1 MRKSKTLSSNIIR
14 KPKRNQQ
21 LRVKTFKDHNYTLFN
36 LVKLSFTMACGVSGG
51 RNNITNNQIVPFV
64 YPMKPSLSLSH
75 KILVAVSLITYFCF
89 VFLVFVLFCFVFCFF
104 FWFLFC
110 FCFCFCF
117 LFFVFFFFMCLYFVK
132 KFYWKFP
139 LFQFKKFQSTI
150 LQYFTHFTIFVSQ

>member
-36 LVKLSFTMACGVSGG
+36 LVKLSSTMACGVSGG

-75 KILVAVSLITYFCF
+75 KILVAVSLITFFFFFGFWFCF
-89 VFLVFVLFCFVFCFF
+89 FAFCFVLFCF
-104 FWFLFC
+104 L
-110 FCFCFCF
+110 FCF
-117 LFFVFFFFMCLYFVK
+117 LFFVFFYCFVLFFFSVFVFCK
-132 KFYWKFP
+132 EVLLEIP
-139 LFQFKKFQSTI
+139 IVL
-150 LQYFTHFTIFVSQ
+150 V